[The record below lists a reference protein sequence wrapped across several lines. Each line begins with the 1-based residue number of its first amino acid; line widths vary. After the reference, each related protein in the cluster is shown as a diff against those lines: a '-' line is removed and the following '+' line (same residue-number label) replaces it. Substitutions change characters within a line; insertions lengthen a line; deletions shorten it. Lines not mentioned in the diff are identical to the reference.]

1 MSLRREDIVGRIRA
15 TPHFDVI
22 VIGGGANGAGIAL
35 DAASRGLSVA
45 LFERGAFGSGTSSRS
60 SKIIHGGVRYLAL
73 GHWGLVREALRE
85 RATLL
90 SNAPAIVRPLRFVLP
105 CYSAFERLKYRCGLA
120 LYDWFAGAA
129 LRAPSQTLDGASIDA
144 LTPGLSRQNL
154 RGAVCYE
161 DAAFDDARLLLCVL
175 AQARAAGAV
184 TLNHAEVVALDAD
197 SGGAI
202 RGVVVQDHVGGEQW
216 AVAARVVV
224 NAGGPYGDGI
234 RHFESGSAESRMAP
248 SQGAHVVVPGR
259 FLGGSGDA
267 ALVFP
272 HIPDGRIMFAIP
284 WHGQV
289 LLGTTE
295 TPREDVPAQPLPF
308 AHEVEQILEVAGR
321 FLDPAPRR
329 ADVTS
334 VFAGLR
340 PLVGAAGNAPSAK
353 VSREH
358 LIDVSAGGL
367 VSVSGGKWTTYR
379 LIAEQTVDLAIKSGG
394 LSAPS
399 SRTSTLPLATAPAG
413 SAYAV
418 YGGDASGVAALAAED
433 PALAEPLHPDL
444 PYSGADYIW
453 AARAELA
460 CHVTDALSSHTRALF
475 LDAAAASAIAPRV
488 AALMAAELGQDADWI
503 AREVAAAEALARDF
517 ALTPIPARDKPG

>member
-1 MSLRREDIVGRIRA
+1 MSLRREDVVARIRT
-15 TPHFDVI
+15 TPNFDVI

-73 GHWGLVREALRE
+73 GHWGLVRESLRE

-90 SNAPAIVRPLRFVLP
+90 ANAPAIVRPLRFVLP
-105 CYSAFERLKYRCGLA
+105 CYSRFERLKYRCGLA
-120 LYDWFAGAA
+120 LYDWFAGDG
-129 LRAPSQTLDGASIDA
+129 LRTPSRTLDGASIAA
-144 LTPGLSRQNL
+144 LTPGLSRQGL

-175 AQARAAGAV
+175 AQARAAGAA
-184 TLNHAEVVALDAD
+184 TLNHAEVIALDTH

-202 RGVVVQDHVGGEQW
+202 RGVVVKDQVGGQQW
-216 AVAARVVV
+216 PVAGRVVI
-224 NAGGPYGDGI
+224 NACGPYGDGI
-234 RHFESGSAESRMAP
+234 RHLESDRRENLMAP

-259 FLGGSGDA
+259 FLGGDA

-272 HIPDGRIMFAIP
+272 QTPDGRIMFAIP
-284 WHGQV
+284 WHGRV

-295 TPREDVPAQPLPF
+295 TPREDVPAQPLAF
-308 AHEVEQILEVAGR
+308 DHEIDQILDVAGR

-340 PLVGAAGNAPSAK
+340 PLVDTTGDAPSAK
-353 VSREH
+353 RSREH
-358 LIDVSAGGL
+358 LIDVSAAGL

-379 LIAEQTVDLAIKSGG
+379 LIAEQTVDLAINSGG
-394 LSAPS
+394 LSAPP
-399 SRTSTLPLATAPAG
+399 SRTGALPLATAPGDSPYA
-413 SAYAV
+413 AYGA
-418 YGGDASGVAALAAED
+418 DSTAVAALASET
-433 PALAEPLHPDL
+433 PALASPLHPDL
-444 PYSGADYIW
+444 PYSGADYVW

-460 CHVTDALSSHTRALF
+460 CHVTDALTSHTRALF
-475 LDAAAASAIAPRV
+475 LDAAAASAIVPRV
-488 AALMAAELGQDADWI
+488 AELMAAELGRDADWV
-503 AREVAAAEALARDF
+503 AREVAVAEALARDF
-517 ALTPIPARDKPG
+517 SLTPIPIRDKPG